1 MSAQKPASWA
11 YAEEFVTENEVIESA
26 RRRGEELGATPV
38 GNGAGVLLRLLAAA
52 VKAKSVVE
60 VGTGAGTSGLWM
72 LQGMPEDGILTT
84 IDVEA
89 EHQGVAKKAYAEAG
103 IAHQRT
109 RVITR
114 SGARRAAPHDRR
126 RLRHGRHRR
135 RQGASTPSTSS
146 HGIRLLRSGGVLV
159 LDNMLWHDKV
169 ADPAARDEQTSV
181 LRDLGKA
188 LRDDER
194 LDPGPAAG
202 GRRRAGGRQALTDA
216 SWRVRRVRRGRGRA
230 GTRPGPSAIATTS
243 NGSIRVG
250 ADPMMPLPADSAAV
264 AENSRWKSSR

>member
-26 RRRGEELGATPV
+26 RRRGEELGAVPV

-89 EHQGVAKKAYAEAG
+89 EHQNVAKKAYAEAG

-109 RVITR
+109 RVITGR
-114 SGARRAAPHDRR
+114 ALDVLPRMTDGAYDMVVIDGDKVEYPEYV
-126 RLRHGRHRR
+126 
-135 RQGASTPSTSS
+135 S

-181 LRDLGKA
+181 LRDLGKS

-194 LDPGPAAG
+194 LIPA
-202 GRRRAGGRQALTDA
+202 LL
-216 SWRVRRVRRGRGRA
+216 
-230 GTRPGPSAIATTS
+230 P
-243 NGSIRVG
+243 VG
-250 ADPMMPLPADSAAV
+250 DGMLAAV
-264 AENSRWKSSR
+264 KR